1 MLADA
6 QNLTTLFLYP
16 WLLVPGIFVIIAVLA
31 FNSSVTACAPPPTPT
46 SSRRPHPPRWARGC
60 SGRRRYIARC
70 GAEAGHFVTFDR
82 RPGRWQDKLFHRRSS
97 HDGAEIHMRG
107 YAGYVARRPHHCS
120 GGAPGIRWKRVDAF
134 DVEIRYDAASD
145 ADLAWRAYMR
155 RRQ

>member
-1 MLADA
+1 MSFLGVGIRPPAVSWGTMLADA

-70 GAEAGHFVTFDR
+70 GAEAGHLVTFDR

-97 HDGAEIHMRG
+97 HDGAEIHM
-107 YAGYVARRPHHCS
+107 
-120 GGAPGIRWKRVDAF
+120 PG
-134 DVEIRYDAASD
+134 
-145 ADLAWRAYMR
+145 M
-155 RRQ
+155 